1 MAKYLFTALLA
12 FGSLLSAGS
21 VSAQSDYRNTV
32 RLIEQEYQSQ
42 NNGRMISDDQL
53 SYYLDQSDAG
63 WSMEQI
69 RRDMAASQ
77 QRYNTGNPWRPQSG
91 WSARE
96 VVCSSDGS
104 KYRECPLPF
113 QGRAVLTQR
122 ISSSACV
129 EGQSWGLRP
138 GTVWVNKGC
147 RARFGMSQTAGNNN
161 ANNRRTVTCQSND
174 GKYRQCNT
182 GFAGRVQLQKK
193 LNNSAACVAGSTWGQ
208 REGMVWVT
216 RNCRAQFSSVNQYA
230 GNSNYSVTCSS
241 NDNKQ
246 TRCNWDA
253 RYGQPRIAQQLSKA
267 ACVKGS
273 TWGYDRNNSLWVSG
287 GCRARFAG
295 NANNYGN
302 NGNYNNGNWQGDAN
316 YSVTCSSDGNA
327 MTRCNWDARY
337 GQPRIVQQLS
347 KTACVKGSTWD
358 YDRNNSLWVNGGCRA
373 RFAGNAN
380 NNGYYENDNNG
391 NWQGDA
397 NYSVTCSSESNA
409 MTRCGW
415 DERYGQP
422 RLIQQLSQAACT
434 SGRTWGYEIN
444 RGLWVTGGCRARFG
458 R

>member
-1 MAKYLFTALLA
+1 MSKFVFTALLA

-21 VSAQSDYRNTV
+21 VSAQSDYRSTT
-32 RLIEQEYQSQ
+32 RAIEQEYQNQ
-42 NNGRMISDDQL
+42 NGGRMISDAQL
-53 SYYLDQSDAG
+53 GYYLDQHDAG

-77 QRYNTGNPWRPQSG
+77 QRYNTGNPWQPQSG

-96 VVCSSDGS
+96 IVCSSDGS

-129 EGQSWGLRP
+129 EGQSWGQRP

-161 ANNRRTVTCQSND
+161 ANNRRTVTCQSNN

-230 GNSNYSVTCSS
+230 GDSNYSVTCSS

-246 TRCNWDA
+246 TRCNWD
-253 RYGQPRIAQQLSKA
+253 P
-267 ACVKGS
+267 
-273 TWGYDRNNSLWVSG
+273 
-287 GCRARFAG
+287 
-295 NANNYGN
+295 
-302 NGNYNNGNWQGDAN
+302 
-316 YSVTCSSDGNA
+316 
-327 MTRCNWDARY
+327 RY

-347 KTACVKGSTWD
+347 KAACV
-358 YDRNNSLWVNGGCRA
+358 
-373 RFAGNAN
+373 
-380 NNGYYENDNNG
+380 
-391 NWQGDA
+391 Q
-397 NYSVTCSSESNA
+397 
-409 MTRCGW
+409 
-415 DERYGQP
+415 
-422 RLIQQLSQAACT
+422 
-434 SGRTWGYEIN
+434 GRTWGYDN
-444 RGLWVTGGCRARFG
+444 RNGLWVTGGCRARFAGNGNYSNGNYSNGNYNGNWQGDANYAVTCSSENNAMTRCNWDG
-458 R
+458 RYGQPRIVQQLSKAACVKGRSWDYDSRNGLWVTEGCRARFAR